1 MGDLEFGYGS
11 FELPT
16 GPGLVML
23 VCTVDP
29 GSTTSDAI
37 KPSNPRRRDED
48 YPLVARV
55 VASLRA
61 ARRAPARW
69 SRWAPVRSSRPP
81 VIASSRRRVRALLV
95 NLQGWS
101 EEVTFGV
108 ALKVIFSGGRRS

>member
-1 MGDLEFGYGS
+1 MQILSNRTSPSIEAGATQGS
-11 FELPT
+11 SRADDQAVEPRA
-16 GPGLVML
+16 
-23 VCTVDP
+23 
-29 GSTTSDAI
+29 DATRI
-37 KPSNPRRRDED
+37 TRWWR
-48 YPLVARV
+48 VV